1 MSEDFKNVETLVDQF
16 REYVNTRLSQAKL
29 SVAEK
34 ISKVVSG
41 VIVMLMA
48 ALVFFLFLVLLSVAG
63 AIAIGQWVGS
73 MWLGF
78 VIMAGLVL
86 VIGLLLWLARDR
98 LLRIPFMNTLIEAL
112 FEKDND
118 EED

>member
-1 MSEDFKNVETLVDQF
+1 MSEDFKKVETLVDQF
-16 REYVNTRLSQAKL
+16 KEYVNTRLSQAKL

-41 VIVMLMA
+41 VIVVLMA
-48 ALVFFLFLVLLSVAG
+48 ALVFFLFLVLLSIAG

-73 MWLGF
+73 GWLGF
-78 VIMAGLVL
+78 VIVSGLVL
-86 VIGLLLWLARDR
+86 LLGFLLWLARER

-112 FEKDND
+112 FEKDEY
-118 EED
+118 EEN